1 MLNDFIELFLGAY
14 YNFVDA
20 EYANRDYFTS
30 IICVIVIAI
39 LLAGVMG
46 AVLLT
51 IHHTFIA
58 SRGAFRK

>member
-1 MLNDFIELFLGAY
+1 MLIEFLESFLGAY
-14 YNFVDA
+14 YYFVPDT
-20 EYANRDYFTS
+20 YANRDYFTS
-30 IICVIVIAI
+30 IICVIVFSV

-58 SRGAFRK
+58 SRGSFRK